1 MTVKTTG
8 ILSLS
13 ADVLPTL
20 PAGATADG
28 TENIGDNPVSM
39 SQFLVGG
46 SLPASG
52 TISFSDFYGIDNSYT
67 TTFATNTTRTTSTSY
82 TTSYTTSFLTVV
94 GAGDGEYYESTAIST
109 SRNTSRNTTTTFA
122 TNTTRATYVMGGRT
136 TTGQIATLYQHY
148 ATYVGG

>member
-8 ILSLS
+8 TLSLN

-67 TTFATNTTRTTSTSY
+67 TTIAKNTTRATSTSY
-82 TTSYTTSFLTVV
+82 TTQYRTAVTTIEGYGDGQYYLTLYPFTSHTTSHNTTTSF
-94 GAGDGEYYESTAIST
+94 
-109 SRNTSRNTTTTFA
+109 NTT
-122 TNTTRATYVMGGRT
+122 TTRATYVIGGRT